1 MPERSEWL
9 VAGGAAKRNPRYRA
23 TNHNASERREY
34 HFPPRLNSRLS
45 LRLQSESDAV
55 ALLKKTDE
63 NYYNKRQILT
73 FVVERKNRSVE
84 EVNHAFF

>member
-34 HFPPRLNSRLS
+34 HFPPRQNSRPS
-45 LRLQSESDAV
+45 ISLQSESDAV
-55 ALLKKTDE
+55 ALLKKLMKIITTKD
-63 NYYNKRQILT
+63 RFLPLL
-73 FVVERKNRSVE
+73 
-84 EVNHAFF
+84 